1 MLIDG
6 LKLTEYGKVVNT
18 KVESGETLPSVA
30 DEGADFILTA
40 AYDVYTPGMY
50 YYMNAE
56 WHKVGAVE
64 FSFDNADFE
73 TAQVGNVVIVT
84 IDYTKVASRTYVN
97 DVVANLPVRTY
108 VDGQDAATLA
118 SAKSYTDSAVQG
130 VVQKTYVDAQ
140 DAATLASANSHADT
154 AAANAQQAAQAYA
167 DAIAQQLDPKASVRL
182 ATTADITLSGAQTI
196 DGRAVADGDR
206 ILVKNQNDGT
216 KNGIYIASTSGSWAR
231 ATDANTSS
239 KVTTGLTTTAEDG
252 DSNAGT
258 TWLLV
263 TKNVTLGTSS
273 LSFTLFGQSV
283 AVDNVTLNKVNNTLS
298 INAAYTPY
306 DIASCVLGMPNP
318 GAASARLN
326 IVRSFKLPAG
336 LSGSKITSE
345 VAATADAVFLILKN
359 GTQIGAFTFAAGA
372 VNATV
377 SFASAIT
384 FAVGDKLTI
393 MSPDTQD
400 ATLSDVTFTF
410 MGNLQ

>member
-6 LKLTEYGKVVNT
+6 LKLTEFGKVVNT

-84 IDYTKVASRTYVN
+84 IDYTKVASRTYVD

-108 VDGQDAATLA
+108 VDE
-118 SAKSYTDSAVQG
+118 
-130 VVQKTYVDAQ
+130 Q
-140 DAATLASANSHADT
+140 DAATLASANAHADT
-154 AAANAQQAAQAYA
+154 ASANAQQAAQAYA

-182 ATTADITLSGAQTI
+182 ATTEDITLSGAQTI

-216 KNGIYIASTSGSWAR
+216 KNGIYIASTSGAWAR
-231 ATDANTSS
+231 AIDANTSS

-252 DSNAGT
+252 DSNAST

-273 LSFTLFGQSV
+273 LNFTLFGQSV
-283 AVDNVTLNKVNNTLS
+283 AVDNVTLNKVNNVLS

-306 DIASCVLGMPNP
+306 DIASCVIGMPNP
-318 GAASARLN
+318 GSASTRLN

-336 LSGSKITSE
+336 LSGSKITAE
-345 VAATADAVFLILKN
+345 TAATADAVFLILKN

-400 ATLSDVTFTF
+400 VTLADVTFTF

>member
-6 LKLTEYGKVVNT
+6 LQLTEFGKVSNT

-30 DEGADFILTA
+30 DEGADFILTT
-40 AYDVYTPGMY
+40 AYDVYTQGLY
-50 YYMNAE
+50 YYLNAE

-73 TAQVGNVVIVT
+73 TAAVGNVVIVT
-84 IDYTKVASRTYVN
+84 IDYTKVASRQYVN
-97 DVVANLPVRTY
+97 DVIANLPVRTY
-108 VDGQDAATLA
+108 VDD
-118 SAKSYTDSAVQG
+118 
-130 VVQKTYVDAQ
+130 Q
-140 DAATLASANSHADT
+140 DAATLASANTHADT

-216 KNGIYIASTSGSWAR
+216 KNGIYIASTSGAWAR
-231 ATDANTSS
+231 ATDANTSN
-239 KVTTGLTTTAEDG
+239 KVTTGLTTTVEDG
-252 DSNAGT
+252 DSNAST

-273 LSFTLFGQSV
+273 LNFTLFGQSV
-283 AVDNVTLNKVNNTLS
+283 AVDNVTINKVNNVLS

-318 GAASARLN
+318 GSASARLN

-336 LSGSKITSE
+336 LSGSKITAE
-345 VAATADAVFLILKN
+345 VAATNDAVFLILKN
-359 GTQIGAFTFAAGA
+359 GVQIGAFTFAAGA

-400 ATLSDVTFTF
+400 ATLADVTFTF

>member
-6 LKLTEYGKVVNT
+6 LKLTEFGKVANT

-30 DEGADFILTA
+30 DEGADFILTT

-64 FSFDNADFE
+64 FNFDDADFE
-73 TAQVGNVVIVT
+73 TATVGNVVIVT
-84 IDYTKVASRTYVN
+84 LDYTKVASRQYVN
-97 DVVANLPVRTY
+97 DVIANLPVRTY
-108 VDGQDAATLA
+108 VDDQDA
-118 SAKSYTDSAVQG
+118 V
-130 VVQKTYVDAQ
+130 
-140 DAATLASANSHADT
+140 TLASANAHADT

-182 ATTADITLSGAQTI
+182 ATTEDITLSGGQTI

-216 KNGIYIASTSGSWAR
+216 KNGIYIASTSGAWAR

-239 KVTTGLTTTAEDG
+239 KVTTGLTTTVEDG
-252 DSNAGT
+252 DANAST

-273 LSFTLFGQSV
+273 LNFTLFGQSV
-283 AVDNVTLNKVNNTLS
+283 AVDNVTINKVNNVLS
-298 INAAYTPY
+298 LNATYTPY
-306 DIASCVLGMPNP
+306 DVGSCVLGLPNP

-326 IVRSFKLPAG
+326 VVRSFKLPAG
-336 LSGSKITSE
+336 LAGSRITAE
-345 VAATADAVFLILKN
+345 VAATAEAVFLILKN
-359 GTQIGAFTFAAGA
+359 GVQIGAFTFAAGS

-377 SFASAIT
+377 AFASQIT
-384 FAVGDKLTI
+384 FAPGDKLTI

-400 ATLSDVTFTF
+400 ATLADVAFTF

>member
-6 LKLTEYGKVVNT
+6 LQLTEFGPVTNT

-30 DEGADFILTA
+30 DEGADFILTT
-40 AYDVYTPGMY
+40 AYDVYTPGLY
-50 YYMNAE
+50 YYLNAE

-64 FSFDNADFE
+64 FSFDDADFE
-73 TAQVGNVVIVT
+73 TATVGNVVIVT
-84 IDYTKVASRTYVN
+84 IDYTKVASRQYVN
-97 DVVANLPVRTY
+97 DVIANLPVRTY
-108 VDGQDAATLA
+108 VDD
-118 SAKSYTDSAVQG
+118 
-130 VVQKTYVDAQ
+130 Q
-140 DAATLASANSHADT
+140 DAATLASANAHADT

-182 ATTADITLSGAQTI
+182 ATTADITLSGDQTI
-196 DGRAVADGDR
+196 DGRTVADGDR
-206 ILVKNQNDGT
+206 ILVKNQNDAT
-216 KNGIYIASTSGSWAR
+216 KNGIYIASTSGAWAR
-231 ATDANTSS
+231 STDANTSS
-239 KVTTGLTTTAEDG
+239 KVTTGLTTTVEDG
-252 DSNAGT
+252 DSNAST

-263 TKNVTLGTSS
+263 TKNVTLGTSG

-283 AVDNVTLNKVNNTLS
+283 AVDNVTISKVNNTLS
-298 INAAYTPY
+298 INSAYTPY

-336 LSGSKITSE
+336 LSGSKITAE
-345 VAATADAVFLILKN
+345 VAATDDSVFVILKN
-359 GTQIGAFTFAAGA
+359 GVQIGAFTFAAGA

>member
-6 LKLTEYGKVVNT
+6 LKLTEFGPVANT

-30 DEGADFILTA
+30 DEGADFILTT
-40 AYDVYTPGMY
+40 AYDSYTPGLY
-50 YYMNAE
+50 YYLDAE

-64 FSFDNADFE
+64 FSFDTADFE

-84 IDYTKVASRTYVN
+84 IDYTKVASRQYV
-97 DVVANLPVRTY
+97 DTVVSALPVRTY
-108 VDGQDAATLA
+108 VDD
-118 SAKSYTDSAVQG
+118 
-130 VVQKTYVDAQ
+130 Q
-140 DAATLASANSHADT
+140 DAATLASANTHADS

-182 ATTADITLSGAQTI
+182 STTDDIILSGGQTI

-216 KNGIYIASTSGSWAR
+216 KNGIYIASTSGAWAR
-231 ATDANTSS
+231 STDANTSS
-239 KVTTGLTTTAEDG
+239 KVTTGLTTTVEDG

-258 TWLLV
+258 TWLLI

-283 AVDNVTLNKVNNTLS
+283 AVDNVTINKVNNVLS
-298 INAAYTPY
+298 INSAYTPY
-306 DIASCVLGMPNP
+306 DIGSCVLGLPNP

-326 IVRSFKLPAG
+326 VVRSFKLPAG
-336 LSGSKITSE
+336 LSGSRITAE
-345 VAATADAVFLILKN
+345 VAATAEAVFVIQKN

-372 VNATV
+372 TVATV

-384 FAVGDKLTI
+384 FAAGDKLTI
-393 MSPDTQD
+393 LSPDTQD